1 VADVSREERGFSDAE
16 VVGDRVTGVLL
27 GIAAGDR
34 IGGPVRM
41 ALRVAESLAEK
52 QEFDA
57 NDVLFRYVSWYRDGA
72 FDTGRVA
79 ELVLRRVAEGSDP
92 YVALLAADKECGGRT
107 AGCNAAHR
115 IGPIAMASFLPDEQL
130 AGIALE
136 EARLTHLHPLA
147 GDAAAATTVLCR
159 GLVRGRA
166 WNEAL
171 AAAAEGRLPETIDA
185 LLGRPDRKQL
195 RQGGLAPNVLQ
206 AAVFFMGQSE
216 SCAEALAAALSFAGP
231 SNYSPVL
238 LGAIAGA
245 RWGTREIAEKDLVH
259 CKVLDKVAEV
269 AGNLAAGWVM

>member
-1 VADVSREERGFSDAE
+1 VDTETVR
-16 VVGDRVTGVLL
+16 DRVTGVLL

-52 QEFDA
+52 QTFDA
-57 NDVLFRYVSWYRDGA
+57 NDVLSRYVSWYRDGA

-79 ELVLRRVAEGSDP
+79 ELVLRRIAEGSDP
-92 YVALLAADKECGGRT
+92 YVALFAADKECGGRT

-130 AGIALE
+130 ASIAVE

-147 GDAAAATTVLCR
+147 GDAAAAAAVLCR
-159 GLVRGRA
+159 GLIRGRP

-171 AAAAEGRLPETIDA
+171 AAAAEGRSPETVDA
-185 LLGRPDRKQL
+185 LLGKPDRKQL
-195 RQGGLAPNVLQ
+195 RQGGFAPDVLK
-206 AAVFFMGQSE
+206 AAVFFTGQSE
-216 SCAEALAAALSFAGP
+216 SFADALVAAIAFAGP
-231 SNYSPVL
+231 PNYSPVL

-245 RWGTREIAEKDLVH
+245 RWGGRAIPDSDLAH
-259 CKVLDKVAEV
+259 CNLMARISTA
-269 AGNLAAGWVM
+269 AGKLAAGWGP